1 MLKFRRTQPL
11 PIALDVGNDSVK
23 MLQLA
28 ATPGG
33 LRVSAAAKI
42 AVGESSDG
50 KGRDGV
56 PRIAATLQRMLEQAP
71 FAGRNVVASLPQSL
85 IHLRTLRLAQRP
97 DSDLPA
103 AVRASAAEMFPFDL
117 SRAAVRFL
125 DAGLVRQGADE
136 RREIIAAAAC
146 DQDVS
151 AFLAELH
158 DAGLHALS
166 LQPAPCAT
174 YRCLEL
180 FPGGP
185 EPEGDV
191 VVRALIDVGATHT
204 TVVIG
209 RDAEISFIKSLDIGG
224 HRLSEAVSRKLG
236 ITFEEASQLRRRL
249 ASMPVSSGPRRD
261 PVAGAAFDATRALLE
276 ELAHDVALCFRYHA
290 VTFRGK
296 RVGSVTLFGGEAGDR
311 HLRTALAG
319 VLPVSPDVG
328 RPILTID
335 ASAMKPADRDSASGE
350 WAVAMGL
357 ALGAAPS
364 AVRVALGASGSAP
377 IQNNHRPS
385 AELVGAAAA
394 TRTLAESLTE

>member
-1 MLKFRRTQPL
+1 MLKFRRPQPH

-33 LRVSAAAKI
+33 VRVLAAAKQ
-42 AVGESSDG
+42 AVGEPPSG
-50 KGRDGV
+50 KRNGV
-56 PRIAATLQRMLEQAP
+56 PQFAGALQTMLEQAP
-71 FAGRNVVASLPQSL
+71 FAGRNVVASLPHSM
-85 IHLRTLRLAQRP
+85 IHLRTLRLAPRTEG
-97 DSDLPA
+97 DLPA
-103 AVRASAAEMFPFDL
+103 AVRAAASEMFPFDL

-136 RREIIAAAAC
+136 RREIIAIAAC
-146 DQDVS
+146 DQDVA
-151 AFLAELH
+151 AFLAQLH

-166 LQPAPCAT
+166 LQPAPCAA

-185 EPEGDV
+185 EPEGEV
-191 VVRALIDVGATHT
+191 VVRALIDVGATHS

-209 RDAEISFIKSLDIGG
+209 RDADIAFIKSVEIGG
-224 HRLSEAVSRKLG
+224 QRLNQAVSRKLG
-236 ITFEEASQLRRRL
+236 ITAQEAAQLRRRL
-249 ASMPVSSGPRRD
+249 ASMPVTSGPRRD

-276 ELAHDVALCFRYHA
+276 ELAHDVAIFFRYHA

-296 RVGSVTLFGGEAGDR
+296 RVGSVTLVGGEAGDP
-311 HLRTALAG
+311 HLRAALAG
-319 VLPVSPDVG
+319 VLPVTPDIG
-328 RPILTID
+328 RPILAID
-335 ASAMKPADRDSASGE
+335 ASAMKPADRDGATGE
-350 WAVAMGL
+350 WAVALGL

-364 AVRVALGASGSAP
+364 AARVALGTSGSRP
-377 IQNNHRPS
+377 IRNNNRPS

-394 TRTLAESLTE
+394 TQTLAESLTE